1 MKSQNIVFTEPN
13 VTKLVTEPVPTP
25 GDGQVLVKLCV
36 SAISSGTERANLS
49 GCKTVG
55 VGIKDEDAPKFPRR
69 GGYSSAGIVEQV
81 GSAVTSVKVGDRV
94 AVIWG
99 THNQYVVAPEENVFQ
114 LGDVSFEDAALVHIA
129 AFPLAAIRKC
139 RLELGESAVVMGLGV
154 LGLAAVAL
162 LRTAG
167 ATPVI
172 AVDPDPVKRE
182 KALQCGA
189 DVALDPYAEDFA
201 ETAKAVTN
209 GGANVG
215 IEVTGIG
222 AGLDGI
228 LDCMAPFGRVA
239 LLGCTR
245 NRDFTIDY
253 YRKVHGPGITLIGAH
268 TFARPKIES
277 FAGWWTQRD
286 DVESLI
292 RLVATNRLNLASM
305 VDEIHSPVDAEQV
318 YGRLLTDKT
327 FPIVEFDWRRL

>member
-1 MKSQNIVFTEPN
+1 MNSQNIVFTEPN
-13 VTKLVTEPVPTP
+13 ITKLVTEPVPP
-25 GDGQVLVKLCV
+25 LGDGQVLVKLCV
-36 SAISSGTERANLS
+36 SSVSSGTERANLS

-55 VGIKDEDAPKFPRR
+55 VTLKDEDAPPFPRR
-69 GGYSSAGIVEQV
+69 SGYSAAGIVEQI

-99 THNQYVVAPEENVFQ
+99 THNQFVVADEQNVFPI
-114 LGDVSFEDAALVHIA
+114 GDVSFQDAALVHIA

-172 AVDPDPVKRE
+172 AVDPDPLKRE

-189 DVALDPYAEDFA
+189 DLALDPYADDFA
-201 ETAKAVTN
+201 ETVQTATG

-228 LDCMAPFGRVA
+228 LDCMARFGRVA

-253 YRKVHGPGITLIGAH
+253 YRKVHGPGITLVGAH
-268 TFARPKIES
+268 TAARPKTES
-277 FAGWWTQRD
+277 FAGWWTQKD
-286 DVESLI
+286 DIESLI
-292 RLVATNRLNLASM
+292 RLVATNRLNLAGM
-305 VDEIHSPVDAEQV
+305 VDETHSPADAERV

-327 FPIVEFDWRRL
+327 FPVVQFDWRLL